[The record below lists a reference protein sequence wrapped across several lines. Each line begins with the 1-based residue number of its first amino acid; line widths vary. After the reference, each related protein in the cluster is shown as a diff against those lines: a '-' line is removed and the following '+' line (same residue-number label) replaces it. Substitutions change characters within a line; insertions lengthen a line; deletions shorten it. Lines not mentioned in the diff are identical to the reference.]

1 MNEIVNKFSFVV
13 LLKDKKSITI
23 VNALQKILNY
33 SKRKSNE
40 ICVDKGSEFYNRPMK
55 SWKSVVAEIFIR
67 TLMNKIHKHMTS
79 ISKNVYIDKLDDIVN
94 GYNNAYHKTIKMK
107 PIDVKDDTYI
117 YSKKEVDDKGPKF
130 KVGGHEYQNTKMFLL
145 KDILPIGLKKFL

>member
-1 MNEIVNKFSFVV
+1 
-13 LLKDKKSITI
+13 
-23 VNALQKILNY
+23 
-33 SKRKSNE
+33 
-40 ICVDKGSEFYNRPMK
+40 
-55 SWKSVVAEIFIR
+55 
-67 TLMNKIHKHMTS
+67 MNKIHKHMTS

-117 YSKKEVDDKGPKF
+117 YSKKEVDDKGSKF

-145 KDILPIGLKKFL
+145 KDILQIGLKKFL